1 MSKEL
6 KNIRELLHEAKKELE
21 LAQSYQ
27 APQKRSTFLDAAL
40 QKSETACMALRRYTE
55 RVRPV
60 TPYVPDKT
68 AVLYS
73 KEIYGDVTLMDT
85 GWLHIK
91 LNTLLPNYKGI
102 GGTQYVSDT
111 ITRLLDK
118 FQKDGGQIPMFDKAF
133 LAIIEHCDFTC
144 SEVFD
149 HDNKGF
155 KAVQNALK
163 GRLFP
168 DDDQFE
174 LSLGL
179 FTVLDP
185 EMSCHIYIM
194 PENDAS
200 DFMVQK
206 LVGQI

>member
-1 MSKEL
+1 MHTEL
-6 KNIRELLHEAKKELE
+6 KRIRKLLHDAEKETG
-21 LAQSYQ
+21 LAQNCQ
-27 APQKRSTFLDAAL
+27 AEEKVPRILEGVL
-40 QKSETACMALRRYTE
+40 QKTETACMNLRRYVE
-55 RVRPV
+55 RIRPS
-60 TPYVPDKT
+60 VPSSSGKT
-68 AVLYS
+68 KVFYS

-85 GWLHIK
+85 GWLHIR

-118 FQKDGGQIPMFDKAF
+118 FQKDGGHLPMFDKAF
-133 LAIIEHCDFTC
+133 LAIVEHCDFTC

-185 EMSCHIYIM
+185 EMSCHIYVL
-194 PENDAS
+194 PEYDAAE
-200 DFMVQK
+200 FLYQK
-206 LVGQI
+206 LSGQR

>member
-1 MSKEL
+1 MTNEL
-6 KNIRELLHEAKKELE
+6 KTIQKLLYDAQKNTE
-21 LAQSYQ
+21 LAQSCHS
-27 APQKRSTFLDAAL
+27 PQKASEYLDAAL
-40 QKSETACMALRRYTE
+40 QKAENACISARRLAE
-55 RVRPV
+55 RIRPT
-60 TPYVPDKT
+60 TPHT
-68 AVLYS
+68 SAEHAFYS
-73 KEIYGDVTLMDT
+73 KAIHGEVTLMDT
-85 GWLHIK
+85 GWLHMK
-91 LNTLLPNYKGI
+91 LNTLLPNYKRI

-111 ITRLLDK
+111 ITRLLDQ
-118 FQKDGGQIPMFDKAF
+118 FQKDGGKLPMFDKAF
-133 LAIIEHCDFTC
+133 LAIVEHCDFNC

-163 GRLFP
+163 GRLFS

-194 PENDAS
+194 SESDAS
-200 DFMVQK
+200 GFLYEKQAG
-206 LVGQI
+206 LI